1 MRLLLRLK
9 GPHLTT
15 DRHARQISLPNTPD
29 PMANRSGSSTED
41 LVLAIAAGLGG
52 GYAVAFTAMYTA
64 HVWLFDAAGHPDP
77 LDFVAYWSAGRLALN
92 GAALAAYSPQA
103 QYAAEVATVGHSFR
117 DVLGWTYPPSFF
129 LVMAP
134 LAALPF
140 TAACVVWNLA
150 TLVMQGGA
158 IASITRKPVTA
169 VAAAAAPWVMLDM
182 LGGQNGLFTAALLGA
197 FLINLERRPMV
208 SGVLLG
214 LLAYKPQLCVL
225 IPLVLAADSRWRVLA
240 WAAASALAVTG
251 LSCALF
257 GFETL
262 PAFIGSI
269 GHAAQT
275 HLITNTVG
283 AWSGGLQS
291 AYGLG
296 RWLGAPSQ
304 IAWLLQAGVS
314 LWVAVWLLRM
324 WRSTAAFEIKAAA
337 LAAALPLF
345 TPYVFVYDLP
355 VLSVAIAFLY
365 RQKSF
370 DWFECAALT
379 VALISVAAFAVH
391 PYPAGLIA
399 CGILASVALR
409 RASRAEKASDLA
421 ATPIVQ
427 RCAQAAIT

>member
-1 MRLLLRLK
+1 MAER
-9 GPHLTT
+9 
-15 DRHARQISLPNTPD
+15 AISS
-29 PMANRSGSSTED
+29 AES
-41 LVLAIAAGLGG
+41 LVLAIAAGLGV
-52 GYAVAFTAMYTA
+52 GYAVAFTAMYAT

-77 LDFVAYWSAGRLALN
+77 LDFVAYWSAGRLGLH
-92 GAALAAYSPQA
+92 GAAIAAYSPQA

-134 LAALPF
+134 LAVLPF
-140 TAACVVWNLA
+140 TLACVVWNVA
-150 TLVMQGGA
+150 TLVMQGGT
-158 IASITRKPVTA
+158 IALITRKPITA
-169 VAAAAAPWVMLDM
+169 AAAAAAPWAMLDM
-182 LGGQNGLFTAALLGA
+182 LGGQNGLFTAALLGG
-197 FLINLERRPMV
+197 FLINLERRPAV

-225 IPLVLAADSRWRVLA
+225 IPFILAADGRWRVLA

-251 LSCALF
+251 LACAFF

-262 PAFIGSI
+262 PAFIGSL

-304 IAWLLQAGVS
+304 VAWILQAGVC
-314 LWVAVWLLRM
+314 LAVAVFLLRM
-324 WRSTAAFEIKAAA
+324 WRSKTAFEVKAAA

-355 VLSVAIAFLY
+355 VLSIAIAFLY
-365 RQKSF
+365 RQRSF

-379 VALISVAAFAVH
+379 VALVSVAAFVIH

-399 CGILASVALR
+399 CTVLSCVAFR
-409 RASRAEKASDLA
+409 RASLAEKASDLA
-421 ATPIVQ
+421 ATPVAQ
-427 RCAQAAIT
+427 HCAQAAIT